1 MSISGCGRIGTKA
14 KHHLKGLSN
23 ELKPS
28 IADDI
33 MFAFPTKITDFSS
46 IMTDRSWRKVESENA
61 ENS

>member
-1 MSISGCGRIGTKA
+1 M
-14 KHHLKGLSN
+14 KGLSN

-46 IMTDRSWRKVESENA
+46 IMTDRSWRKVDSENV